1 MKKIKTL
8 ILLALLCFVSGLS
21 AQTVANT
28 TASEEEM
35 VTIEVKGSGGYAYV
49 GEGTDRKVKVA
60 KGTVVYVRAEALEGS
75 GKKFAYWTT
84 KNTMAS
90 GKGIIETN
98 KNPYEFVATENIAL
112 YVNFVAEDTD
122 LNVVVEAATTPGG
135 TASVNGFESLK
146 VALGAEIILY
156 ARPDAGYKFVGWQ
169 MDDQEEL
176 VSTEARYIS
185 VARGANKFTA
195 VFESKDPTGVGAVTA
210 QPQKKT
216 IYDLAGRRVSKAKA
230 PGVYV
235 VNGKKTLVR

>member
-60 KGTVVYVRAEALEGS
+60 KGTTVFVRAAALEDS

-98 KNPYEFVATENIAL
+98 QNPYEFVATENIAL
-112 YVNFVAEDTD
+112 YVNFVPEDTD
-122 LNVVVEAATTPGG
+122 LNVLVETDATPGG
-135 TASVNGFESLK
+135 IASVNGFASQNIP
-146 VALGAEIILY
+146 LGAELILW
-156 ARPDAGYKFVGWQ
+156 AKPDAGFKFAGWK
-169 MDDQEEL
+169 MDAEEEY
-176 VSTEARYIS
+176 VSTEARYIT
-185 VARGANKFTA
+185 VARAANKFTA
-195 VFESKDPTGVGAVTA
+195 VFEKEKATAVGAVVA
-210 QPQKKT
+210 KDQKKE
-216 IYDLAGRRVSKAKA
+216 IYDLAGRRVSKAKNK
-230 PGVYV
+230 GLYV
-235 VNGKKTLVR
+235 VNGKKTLVH

>member
-1 MKKIKTL
+1 MKKIKTYVL
-8 ILLALLCFVSGLS
+8 MALFCLVSGLS
-21 AQTVANT
+21 AQNLVNDNT
-28 TASEEEM
+28 LQEEM

-49 GEGTDRKVKVA
+49 GDGTDRKVKVA

-156 ARPDAGYKFVGWQ
+156 ARPDAGYKFLGWQ
-169 MDDQEEL
+169 MDAEQEF
-176 VSTEARYIS
+176 VSTEARYIT

-195 VFESKDPTGVGAVTA
+195 VFEKEEATGVSAVVA
-210 QPQKKT
+210 KAKAKKV
-216 IYDLAGRRVSKAKA
+216 YDLAGRRVQKVKA
-230 PGVYV
+230 PGIYV